1 MGLRVMRRI
10 LQGPAGPPGRK
21 TAMGP
26 DSRAG
31 SRKGRCRETG
41 ARWLFLAWLQ
51 GIWQPPV
58 QSSPL
63 ISLRFCFYTAFS
75 HKQRNKSLED
85 WCWKACR
92 SQTLFHPQ
100 WFQGQ
105 GCQQSHF
112 FLRATATLS
121 SKPSSLPTSFPRAQH
136 LPGMQVEKI
145 STSLWSTSLLLYFST
160 FSLVKNQNQNKTP
173 PLHTHTHTTPKTKQ
187 TKPRR
192 HATYLSIPTL

>member
-1 MGLRVMRRI
+1 MGLRVMWRI

-41 ARWLFLAWLQ
+41 ARWLFLAWLE

-58 QSSPL
+58 QPSPL

-105 GCQQSHF
+105 GRQQSHF

-136 LPGMQVEKI
+136 LPGMQVEKKI
-145 STSLWSTSLLLYFST
+145 LRLSLSSPRTQGPHGLRERRGKDNEAIKSA
-160 FSLVKNQNQNKTP
+160 V
-173 PLHTHTHTTPKTKQ
+173 Q
-187 TKPRR
+187 TVYK
-192 HATYLSIPTL
+192 Y